1 MLFSQSLLAGS
12 VFLLTPRTVQMDI
25 AITATRLLLP
35 MTESRSDVWML
46 DDQVDR

>member
-1 MLFSQSLLAGS
+1 
-12 VFLLTPRTVQMDI
+12 MDI

-46 DDQVDR
+46 DQVDR